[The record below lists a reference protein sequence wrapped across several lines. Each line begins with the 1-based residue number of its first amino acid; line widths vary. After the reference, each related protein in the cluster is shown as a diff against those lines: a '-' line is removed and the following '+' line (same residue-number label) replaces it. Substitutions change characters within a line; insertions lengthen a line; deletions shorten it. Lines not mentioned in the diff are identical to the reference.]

1 MSTRTRRTASL
12 FALVLAAFVCG
23 VFFVSA
29 GGDVLNAVTSS
40 EAEAQVAPPTTAA
53 IEAANSLGDAFQT
66 VAEAI
71 NPAVVQIASERVA
84 DRSSM
89 GNPFEGTPF
98 ERMFP
103 GQGGDAPRVQSGLGS
118 GVFIRADGH
127 LITNNHVIEGAD
139 ELTVRLFDGSEYEA
153 EVVGADPFSDLAVLK
168 IDPDESV
175 PFVGYGDRKDIKVG
189 QWVLAFGSPLS
200 ENLSNTVTAG
210 IVSALGRTG
219 QLDPRMG
226 LTDFIQTDAAIN
238 PGNSG
243 GALINLGGELVGIN
257 TAIATRTGGFQG
269 IGFAIPVDVV
279 ENTVEQIIES
289 GEVERGFLGISPG
302 PVSSSLAR
310 ALDVHPGAAQILQVT
325 DGAPASAAGFEVG
338 DVITAVDGT
347 EVRAPE
353 QIFNLIGNRR
363 PGDEVE
369 ITYVPNDGGDR
380 RTVSVTLG
388 DRDALLADGGPTRPS
403 PEKDDKMDMEDDLGL
418 SLNNLTQRLRVD
430 FEVPPE
436 VEGVLV
442 TNVTPLS
449 QAARDA
455 DLQRGDIIV
464 EANRQPISTTG
475 EFENVYGSIEAG
487 DTFLL
492 QVQRPVRGGDFRTF
506 MTALTKPDA
515 S

>member
-302 PVSSSLAR
+302 PV
-310 ALDVHPGAAQILQVT
+310 
-325 DGAPASAAGFEVG
+325 
-338 DVITAVDGT
+338 
-347 EVRAPE
+347 
-353 QIFNLIGNRR
+353 
-363 PGDEVE
+363 
-369 ITYVPNDGGDR
+369 
-380 RTVSVTLG
+380 
-388 DRDALLADGGPTRPS
+388 
-403 PEKDDKMDMEDDLGL
+403 
-418 SLNNLTQRLRVD
+418 
-430 FEVPPE
+430 
-436 VEGVLV
+436 
-442 TNVTPLS
+442 
-449 QAARDA
+449 
-455 DLQRGDIIV
+455 
-464 EANRQPISTTG
+464 
-475 EFENVYGSIEAG
+475 
-487 DTFLL
+487 
-492 QVQRPVRGGDFRTF
+492 
-506 MTALTKPDA
+506 
-515 S
+515 